1 MNQYVEPAIQSGVN
15 RTTDKINN
23 NQITNT
29 GFEFIEE
36 LDQDINLNG
45 YHQEPSDMVIY
56 TIVQQQ
62 LKQ

>member
-1 MNQYVEPAIQSGVN
+1 MNQYVEPGIQSGVN

-29 GFEFIEE
+29 GFEFIEK

-45 YHQEPSDMVIY
+45 YHQEQSDMVIY

>member
-15 RTTDKINN
+15 RATDKMNN

-29 GFEFIEE
+29 GFEFIEK